1 MSLPLF
7 SLGKAEHKF
16 RVNLM
21 MQEKL
26 EKKNAPSSII
36 VSAAGGGVNRG
47 AVSSAVASVIEST
60 HLNDDKVSVTYI
72 DNSQI
77 SN

>member
-1 MSLPLF
+1 MNLPLF

-16 RVNLM
+16 RVNLL

-36 VSAAGGGVNRG
+36 ISGGAGNRG
-47 AVSSAVASVIEST
+47 TASSAVASVIESS
-60 HLNDDKVSVTYI
+60 HANEDQNSVTFVG
-72 DNSQI
+72 NT
-77 SN
+77 